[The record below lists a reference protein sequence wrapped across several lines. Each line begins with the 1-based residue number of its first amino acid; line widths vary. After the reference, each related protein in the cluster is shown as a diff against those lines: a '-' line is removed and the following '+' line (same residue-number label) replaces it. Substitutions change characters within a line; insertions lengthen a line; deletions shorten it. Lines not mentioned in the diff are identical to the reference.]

1 MYGKYKL
8 AIGVIAAGG
17 LFASPLYAQFF
28 DTGTQARPAVV
39 QDQQQYAPAVPQG
52 ASAGQQAAQAQQ
64 QALQQRQTAG
74 QPVGRGG
81 QATPFDYGTRQFADQ
96 AAAVAA
102 GADNRPKITF
112 SSNKKKEDQELI
124 MMYMKDFKIYRSPSG
139 QTRCS
144 VQFALVTTLPVKLS
158 NISYRLQWPKMDT
171 VLSFSNVEPQV
182 ENHFNYSLLGD
193 GCYSMDRSPNIVI
206 NRCRVKGM
214 SQRACAA
221 KVRWIT
227 RAS

>member
-1 MYGKYKL
+1 MHGKYKL
-8 AIGVIAAGG
+8 AAGIIAAGG
-17 LFASPLYAQFF
+17 LLSSPLYAQFF
-28 DTGTQARPAVV
+28 DMEAQPRPAAAQV
-39 QDQQQYAPAVPQG
+39 QRQQPAPAAQTVPAAVSQN
-52 ASAGQQAAQAQQ
+52 APMQPQTAAQSA
-64 QALQQRQTAG
+64 AAA
-74 QPVGRGG
+74 
-81 QATPFDYGTRQFADQ
+81 QATPFDYNSAQFT
-96 AAAVAA
+96 AAAAA
-102 GADNRPKITF
+102 SANTGNRPKITF
-112 SSNKKKEDQELI
+112 SSNKKKQDQELI
-124 MMYMKDFKIYRSPSG
+124 MMYMKDFNIYRSPSG

-144 VQFALVTTLPVKLS
+144 VQFAIVTTLPVKLS

-193 GCYSMDRSPNIVI
+193 GCYSMDRSPNIII

>member
-1 MYGKYKL
+1 MSRKYKL
-8 AIGVIAAGG
+8 AIGIMIAGG
-17 LFASPLYAQFF
+17 LFASPLSAQFF
-28 DTGTQARPAVV
+28 DTGAQGNQQYNTL
-39 QDQQQYAPAVPQG
+39 QQQYSAEAQQP
-52 ASAGQQAAQAQQ
+52 AGQPQQQAQAGQAQQ
-64 QALQQRQTAG
+64 PAANSRA
-74 QPVGRGG
+74 
-81 QATPFDYGTRQFADQ
+81 ATPFDYSNQQFSN
-96 AAAVAA
+96 AVAA
-102 GADNRPKITF
+102 NAAANPDNTPKITF
-112 SSNKKKEDQELI
+112 SSNKKKQDQELI

-144 VQFALVTTLPVKLS
+144 VQFAIVTTLPVKLS

-206 NRCRVKGM
+206 NRCRAKGM
-214 SQRACAA
+214 SQRACAG

>member
-1 MYGKYKL
+1 MHGKYKL
-8 AIGVIAAGG
+8 AAGIIAAGG
-17 LFASPLYAQFF
+17 LLSSPLHAQFF
-28 DTGTQARPAVV
+28 DMEAQPRPAAAQV
-39 QDQQQYAPAVPQG
+39 QRQQPAPAAQTVPAAALLNARIQP
-52 ASAGQQAAQAQQ
+52 QTAAQSA
-64 QALQQRQTAG
+64 AAA
-74 QPVGRGG
+74 
-81 QATPFDYGTRQFADQ
+81 QATPFDYNSAQFAD
-96 AAAVAA
+96 AAAAA
-102 GADNRPKITF
+102 ANTDNRPKITF
-112 SSNKKKEDQELI
+112 SSNKKKQDQELI
-124 MMYMKDFKIYRSPSG
+124 MMYMKDFNIYRSPSG

-144 VQFALVTTLPVKLS
+144 VQFAIVTTLPVKLS

-193 GCYSMDRSPNIVI
+193 GCYSMDRSPNIII